1 MKVARWLTGT
11 AAAVLAVG
19 LGAGPA
25 AACGFLVAPNGAV
38 DLIRTTTL
46 ASWSD
51 GVEHYVTSFEF
62 ASEEPSFGSII
73 PLPSEPTNVERGG
86 DWTLQR
92 LRREIPGEART
103 ATEDGA
109 ATTAAAASAQVIR
122 EVQIDALNITVLKGG
137 GKEVV
142 EWANNNGFDLHE
154 DVTRTLEHYSATSP
168 YFMAARFDADRAN
181 ASRFRTGDGIPI
193 HIEMPLDRP
202 WVPLQILAAAKPASE
217 LVEADVFLLTP
228 AKPKLGALD
237 KGVTVEK
244 SARATSLLLN
254 DLRNDQNSS
263 WIPQAGYLTHVA
275 IKAKAGDMK
284 RDLVTQPAET
294 PKAPQND
301 PGNGKTT
308 TERDDP
314 ARYAAVAL
322 GGVLLGAIVVS
333 VTRRRPTPPAPP
345 TPPAAA

>member
-1 MKVARWLTGT
+1 MRVARWLTGA

-92 LRREIPGEART
+92 LRREIPGETT
-103 ATEDGA
+103 AKASGA
-109 ATTAAAASAQVIR
+109 ATTAAPASAEVIL
-122 EVQIDALNITVLKGG
+122 EKQIDALNITVLKGG

-142 EWANNNGFDLHE
+142 QWANDNGFDLHE

-168 YFMAARFDADRAN
+168 YFMAARFDAARAN

-228 AKPKLGALD
+228 TQPRFGTLD

-244 SARATSLLLN
+244 SARATSLLLD
-254 DLRNDQNSS
+254 DLRNDNNSD

-284 RDLVTQPAET
+284 RDLVTQAAET
-294 PKAPQND
+294 PRAPLTD
-301 PGNGKTT
+301 AVAVTT
-308 TERDDP
+308 QRDDP
-314 ARYAAVAL
+314 ARYVAVGL
-322 GGVLLGAIVVS
+322 GGVLLGIIVVS
-333 VTRRRPTPPAPP
+333 VTRRRTTPPTAP
-345 TPPAAA
+345 TT

>member
-1 MKVARWLTGT
+1 MRVARWLTGT

-92 LRREIPGEART
+92 LRREIPGETT
-103 ATEDGA
+103 ATTAAA
-109 ATTAAAASAQVIR
+109 ATTAAPASAQVIR
-122 EVQIDALNITVLKGG
+122 EVQIDALN
-137 GKEVV
+137 
-142 EWANNNGFDLHE
+142 
-154 DVTRTLEHYSATSP
+154 
-168 YFMAARFDADRAN
+168 
-181 ASRFRTGDGIPI
+181 
-193 HIEMPLDRP
+193 
-202 WVPLQILAAAKPASE
+202 
-217 LVEADVFLLTP
+217 
-228 AKPKLGALD
+228 

-244 SARATSLLLN
+244 SERATSLLLN

-275 IKAKAGDMK
+275 IKAKAGDVK
-284 RDLVTQPAET
+284 RDLVTQPAVT
-294 PKAPQND
+294 PQAQQND
-301 PGNGKTT
+301 PVAKTT
-308 TERDDP
+308 TQRDDP
-314 ARYAAVAL
+314 ARYVAVAL
-322 GGVLLGAIVVS
+322 GGILLGAIVVS
-333 VTRRRPTPPAPP
+333 VSRRHTTPPPP
-345 TPPAAA
+345 PNPPADA

>member
-1 MKVARWLTGT
+1 MRVARWLMGT

-92 LRREIPGEART
+92 LRREIPGET
-103 ATEDGA
+103 TVATVAAA
-109 ATTAAAASAQVIR
+109 ATTAAPASAEVIR

-142 EWANNNGFDLHE
+142 AWANNNGFDLGD

-202 WVPLQILAAAKPASE
+202 WVPLQILAAARPASE

-228 AKPKLGALD
+228 TKPNLGTLD
-237 KGVTVEK
+237 KGVTVER

-254 DLRNDQNSS
+254 DLRNDKNSH
-263 WIPQAGYLTHVA
+263 WVPQAGYLTHVA

-284 RDLVTQPAET
+284 RDLVTKAAVAPQ
-294 PKAPQND
+294 APQND
-301 PGNGKTT
+301 PVAQTT
-308 TERDDP
+308 TQRDDP
-314 ARYAAVAL
+314 ARYVAVGL

-333 VTRRRPTPPAPP
+333 VTRRRTTPPTPPAPP
-345 TPPAAA
+345 AAV